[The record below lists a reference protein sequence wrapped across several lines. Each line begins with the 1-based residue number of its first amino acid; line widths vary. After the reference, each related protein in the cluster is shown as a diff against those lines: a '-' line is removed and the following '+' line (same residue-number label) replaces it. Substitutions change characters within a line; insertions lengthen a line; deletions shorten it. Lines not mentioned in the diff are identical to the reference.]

1 MFFAYVCSVR
11 AFFIVNEFVNLNSA
25 SKKENTM
32 LLKLSKDPLNLFDD
46 IWTGA
51 QMPSAPAFRVDI
63 SEDATAFHIDAEL
76 PGLTK
81 EQISLIIEDDV
92 LTIKAERMQETEESK
107 KDYHRVERMSGS
119 FSRSFNLGEV
129 IDQNTI
135 QADFENGIL
144 SIILPKAAP
153 VKKTKEIVIR

>member
-1 MFFAYVCSVR
+1 
-11 AFFIVNEFVNLNSA
+11 
-25 SKKENTM
+25 M

-46 IWTGA
+46 IWSGA

-63 SEDATAFHIDAEL
+63 SEDDTAFYIDAEL

-81 EQISLIIEDDV
+81 EQISLIIEDDM
-92 LTIKAERMQETEESK
+92 LTIKAERKQETEENK

-135 QADFENGIL
+135 QADFENGVL
-144 SIILPKAAP
+144 RIILPKAAP
-153 VKKTKEIVIR
+153 VKKTKEILIR

>member
-1 MFFAYVCSVR
+1 
-11 AFFIVNEFVNLNSA
+11 
-25 SKKENTM
+25 M

-46 IWTGA
+46 IWSGA

-63 SEDATAFHIDAEL
+63 SEDETAFHIDAEL

-81 EQISLIIEDDV
+81 EQISLIIEEDI
-92 LTIKAERMQETEESK
+92 LTIKAERKQETEENK

-135 QADFENGIL
+135 NADLENGIL
-144 SIILPKAAP
+144 HVILPKAVA

>member
-1 MFFAYVCSVR
+1 
-11 AFFIVNEFVNLNSA
+11 
-25 SKKENTM
+25 M

-46 IWTGA
+46 IWSGA

-63 SEDATAFHIDAEL
+63 SEDDKAFYIDAEL

-81 EQISLIIEDDV
+81 EQISLIIEDDM
-92 LTIKAERMQETEESK
+92 LTIKAERKQETDETK

>member
-1 MFFAYVCSVR
+1 
-11 AFFIVNEFVNLNSA
+11 
-25 SKKENTM
+25 M

-46 IWTGA
+46 IWSGA

-63 SEDATAFHIDAEL
+63 SEDDKAFYIDAEL

-81 EQISLIIEDDV
+81 EQISLIIEDDM
-92 LTIKAERMQETEESK
+92 LTIKAERKQETDETK

-144 SIILPKAAP
+144 RVILPKAAP
-153 VKKTKEIVIR
+153 VKKTKEILIR

>member
-1 MFFAYVCSVR
+1 
-11 AFFIVNEFVNLNSA
+11 
-25 SKKENTM
+25 M

-46 IWTGA
+46 IWPGA

-81 EQISLIIEDDV
+81 EQISLVIEDDM
-92 LTIKAERMQETEESK
+92 LTIKAERTQETEEGK

-144 SIILPKAAP
+144 RIILPKAAP